1 MKIAITSSGDNLDS
15 QMDPRF
21 GRCQYFVIV
30 DPDTMDFKAMPNE
43 SAMASGGAGI
53 QAAQTIVNA
62 GINKLI
68 TGNVGPNA
76 FEVLSAAGIETMTGA
91 NGTVRHA
98 LELYKSDILQSAA
111 GATVGAHT
119 GMPAMASGQG
129 ADQAKGMEHMAG
141 KSAQDAPVQ
150 ALITKEQKISI
161 LEDELE
167 QANLQLVQIK
177 KKLEDM
183 KK

>member
-30 DPDTMDFKAMPNE
+30 DPDTMDFEAMPNE

-53 QAAQTIVNA
+53 QAAQTIVNV
-62 GINKLI
+62 GINAVI

-91 NGTVRHA
+91 SGTVRHA
-98 LELYKSDILQSAA
+98 LELYKSGSLQSAA
-111 GATVGAHT
+111 GATVGSHA
-119 GMPAMASGQG
+119 GMPGVGSVQEVPGQAS
-129 ADQAKGMEHMAG
+129 M
-141 KSAQDAPVQ
+141 
-150 ALITKEQKISI
+150 TKEQKISM

-167 QANLQLVQIK
+167 QSKLQLAQIK

>member
-30 DPDTMDFKAMPNE
+30 DPDTMDFEAMQNE

-53 QAAQTIVNA
+53 QAAQTIVNV
-62 GINKLI
+62 GINAVI

-76 FEVLSAAGIETMTGA
+76 FEVLSASGIETMTGA
-91 NGTVRHA
+91 SGTVRQA
-98 LELYKSDILQSAA
+98 LELYKSGSLQSSA
-111 GATVGAHT
+111 GATVGAHA
-119 GMPAMASGQG
+119 GMPLGMDSGEG
-129 ADQAKGMEHMAG
+129 AGQA
-141 KSAQDAPVQ
+141 P
-150 ALITKEQKISI
+150 ITKEQKISM

-167 QANLQLVQIK
+167 QSKLQLAQIK
-177 KKLEDM
+177 NKLEDM

>member
-30 DPDTMDFKAMPNE
+30 DPDTMDFEAMPNE

-53 QAAQTIVNA
+53 QAAQTIVNV
-62 GINKLI
+62 GINGVI

-76 FEVLSAAGIETMTGA
+76 FDVLSAAGIETMTGA
-91 NGTVRHA
+91 SGTVRHA
-98 LELYKSDILQSAA
+98 LELYKSGSLQSAA
-111 GATVGAHT
+111 GATVGSHA
-119 GMPAMASGQG
+119 GMSGVGSGQEVPG
-129 ADQAKGMEHMAG
+129 QV
-141 KSAQDAPVQ
+141 S
-150 ALITKEQKISI
+150 LTKEQKISM

-167 QANLQLVQIK
+167 QSKLQLAQIK
-177 KKLEDM
+177 KKLEDI

>member
-30 DPDTMDFKAMPNE
+30 DPDTMDFEAMVNE

-53 QAAQTIVNA
+53 QAAQTIVNI
-62 GINKLI
+62 GINTLI

-91 NGTVRHA
+91 SGTVRHA
-98 LELYKSDILQSAA
+98 LELYKSGSLQSAA
-111 GATVGAHT
+111 GATVSSHA
-119 GMPAMASGQG
+119 GMPAMGSGQG
-129 ADQAKGMEHMAG
+129 AAQGKRMEHIAG
-141 KSAQDAPVQ
+141 KSAQEVPGQ
-150 ALITKEQKISI
+150 ASITKEQKISM
-161 LEDELE
+161 LEEELE
-167 QANLQLVQIK
+167 QAKLQLAQIK
-177 KKLEDM
+177 KKVDDM
-183 KK
+183 K

>member
-1 MKIAITSSGDNLDS
+1 MKIAITSTGDNLDS

-30 DPDTMDFKAMPNE
+30 DPDTMDFEAMQNE

-53 QAAQTIVNA
+53 QAAQTIVNV
-62 GINKLI
+62 GINAVI
-68 TGNVGPNA
+68 SGNVGPNA

-91 NGTVRHA
+91 SGTVRNA
-98 LELYKSDILQSAA
+98 LELYKSGSLQSAA
-111 GATVGAHT
+111 SATVSSHA
-119 GMPAMASGQG
+119 GMAGMGSGQDALG
-129 ADQAKGMEHMAG
+129 QA
-141 KSAQDAPVQ
+141 S
-150 ALITKEQKISI
+150 ITKEQKISM

-167 QANLQLVQIK
+167 KATLQLAQIK

>member
-30 DPDTMDFKAMPNE
+30 DPDTMDFEAMPNE

-53 QAAQTIVNA
+53 QAAQTIVNI
-62 GINKLI
+62 GINTLI

-91 NGTVRHA
+91 SGTVRHA
-98 LELYKSDILQSAA
+98 LELYKSGSLQSAA
-111 GATVGAHT
+111 GATVSSHA
-119 GMPAMASGQG
+119 GMPAMGSGQG
-129 ADQAKGMEHMAG
+129 AAQGKGMEHIAG
-141 KSAQDAPVQ
+141 KSAQELPGQ
-150 ALITKEQKISI
+150 ASITKEQKISM
-161 LEDELE
+161 LEEELE
-167 QANLQLVQIK
+167 QAKLQLAQIK
-177 KKLEDM
+177 KKVDDM
-183 KK
+183 K

>member
-1 MKIAITSSGDNLDS
+1 MKIAITSTGDNLDS

-30 DPDTMDFKAMPNE
+30 DPDTMDFEAMQNE

-53 QAAQTIVNA
+53 QAAQTIVNV
-62 GINKLI
+62 GINTLI

-76 FEVLSAAGIETMTGA
+76 FEVLSASGIETMTGA
-91 NGTVRHA
+91 SGTVRQA
-98 LELYKSDILQSAA
+98 LELYKSGSLQSAA
-111 GATVGAHT
+111 GATVSSHA
-119 GMPAMASGQG
+119 GMPAVSSG
-129 ADQAKGMEHMAG
+129 
-141 KSAQDAPVQ
+141 QDAPDQ
-150 ALITKEQKISI
+150 ASMTKEQKISM
-161 LEDELE
+161 LREELE
-167 QANLQLVQIK
+167 QAELQLARIK

>member
-21 GRCQYFVIV
+21 GRCQYFMIV
-30 DPDTMDFKAMPNE
+30 DPDTMDFEAMPNE

-53 QAAQTIVNA
+53 QAAQTIVNV
-62 GINKLI
+62 GINGVI

-91 NGTVRHA
+91 SGTVRHA
-98 LELYKSDILQSAA
+98 LELYKSGSLQSTA
-111 GATVGAHT
+111 GATVGSHA
-119 GMPAMASGQG
+119 GMPAMGSGQG
-129 ADQAKGMEHMAG
+129 AGQA
-141 KSAQDAPVQ
+141 S
-150 ALITKEQKISI
+150 ITEEQKISM

-167 QANLQLVQIK
+167 QAQLQLSQIK
-177 KKLEDM
+177 KKINDM
-183 KK
+183 NK

>member
-21 GRCQYFVIV
+21 GRCQYFMIV
-30 DPDTMDFKAMPNE
+30 DPDTMDFEAMPNE

-53 QAAQTIVNA
+53 QAAQTIVNV
-62 GINKLI
+62 GINGVI

-91 NGTVRHA
+91 SGTIRHA
-98 LELYKSDILQSAA
+98 LELYKSGSLQSTA
-111 GATVGAHT
+111 GATVGSHA
-119 GMPAMASGQG
+119 GMPAMGSGQEVPG
-129 ADQAKGMEHMAG
+129 QA
-141 KSAQDAPVQ
+141 S
-150 ALITKEQKISI
+150 LTKEQKISM

-167 QANLQLVQIK
+167 QSKLQLAQIK

>member
-21 GRCQYFVIV
+21 GRCQYFMIV
-30 DPDTMDFKAMPNE
+30 DPDTMDFEAMPNE

-53 QAAQTIVNA
+53 QAAQTIVNV
-62 GINKLI
+62 GINGVI

-91 NGTVRHA
+91 SGTVRHA
-98 LELYKSDILQSAA
+98 LELYKSGSLQSTA
-111 GATVGAHT
+111 GATVGSHA
-119 GMPAMASGQG
+119 GMPAMGSG
-129 ADQAKGMEHMAG
+129 
-141 KSAQDAPVQ
+141 QDAPGQ
-150 ALITKEQKISI
+150 ALAAKEPHI
-161 LEDELE
+161 LMLEKELE
-167 QANLQLVQIK
+167 EIELRLAQMK
-177 KKLEDM
+177 KKLIDM

>member
-30 DPDTMDFKAMPNE
+30 DPDTMDFEAMQNE

-53 QAAQTIVNA
+53 QAAQTIVNV
-62 GINKLI
+62 GINTLI

-91 NGTVRHA
+91 SGTVRQA
-98 LELYKSDILQSAA
+98 LELYKSGSLQSAA
-111 GATVGAHT
+111 SATVGSHA
-119 GMPAMASGQG
+119 GMP
-129 ADQAKGMEHMAG
+129 GMG
-141 KSAQDAPVQ
+141 FGQDAPDQ
-150 ALITKEQKISI
+150 ASLTKEQKISM

-167 QANLQLVQIK
+167 QARLQLAQIK
-177 KKLEDM
+177 NKLEDI

>member
-21 GRCQYFVIV
+21 GRCQYFMIV
-30 DPDTMDFKAMPNE
+30 DPDTMDFEAMPNE

-53 QAAQTIVNA
+53 QAAQTIVNV
-62 GINKLI
+62 GINGVI

-76 FEVLSAAGIETMTGA
+76 FDVLSAAGIETMTGA
-91 NGTVRHA
+91 SGTVRHA
-98 LELYKSDILQSAA
+98 LELYKSGSLQSTA
-111 GATVGAHT
+111 GATVGSHA
-119 GMPAMASGQG
+119 GMPGVGSGQEVPG
-129 ADQAKGMEHMAG
+129 QA
-141 KSAQDAPVQ
+141 S
-150 ALITKEQKISI
+150 LTKEQKISM

-167 QANLQLVQIK
+167 QSKLQLAQIK
-177 KKLEDM
+177 KKLEDI

>member
-21 GRCQYFVIV
+21 GRCQYFLIV
-30 DPDTMDFKAMPNE
+30 DPDTMDFEAMLNE

-53 QAAQTIVNA
+53 QAAQTIVNV
-62 GINKLI
+62 GINGVI

-76 FEVLSAAGIETMTGA
+76 FDVLSAAGIETMTGA
-91 NGTVRHA
+91 SGTVRHA
-98 LELYKSDILQSAA
+98 LELYKSGSLQSAA
-111 GATVGAHT
+111 GATVGSHA
-119 GMPAMASGQG
+119 GMSGVGSGQEVPG
-129 ADQAKGMEHMAG
+129 QV
-141 KSAQDAPVQ
+141 S
-150 ALITKEQKISI
+150 LTKEQKISM

-167 QANLQLVQIK
+167 QSKLQLAQIK

>member
-1 MKIAITSSGDNLDS
+1 MKIAITSTGDNFDS

-30 DPDTMDFKAMPNE
+30 DPDTMDYEAMQNE

-53 QAAQTIVNA
+53 QAAQTIVNI
-62 GINKLI
+62 GINTLI

-76 FEVLSAAGIETMTGA
+76 FEVLSASGIETMTGA
-91 NGTVRHA
+91 SGTVRQA
-98 LELYKSDILQSAA
+98 LELYKNGSLQSAA
-111 GATVGAHT
+111 GATVSSHA
-119 GMPAMASGQG
+119 GMPVKDSGQG
-129 ADQAKGMEHMAG
+129 AGQASM
-141 KSAQDAPVQ
+141 
-150 ALITKEQKISI
+150 TKEQKISM

-167 QANLQLVQIK
+167 QATLQLAQIK

>member
-21 GRCQYFVIV
+21 GRCQYFMIV
-30 DPDTMDFKAMPNE
+30 DPDTMDFEAMQNE

-53 QAAQTIVNA
+53 QAAQTIVNV
-62 GINKLI
+62 GINAVI

-91 NGTVRHA
+91 SGTVRHA
-98 LELYKSDILQSAA
+98 LELYKSGSLQSAA
-111 GATVGAHT
+111 GATVSSHA
-119 GMPAMASGQG
+119 GMPGVGSGQEVPG
-129 ADQAKGMEHMAG
+129 QASM
-141 KSAQDAPVQ
+141 
-150 ALITKEQKISI
+150 TKEQKISM

-167 QANLQLVQIK
+167 QSKLQLAQIK